1 MEPMPPKALA
11 QQSKGPKMSV
21 RRANHGTDVEGYGIS
36 YLNLYLLEWMPILA
50 LIIWVL
56 KM

>member
-21 RRANHGTDVEGYGIS
+21 RRVNYGTDVEGYGIS
-36 YLNLYLLEWMPILA
+36 YLNIYLLE
-50 LIIWVL
+50 
-56 KM
+56 